1 MTTYDIRVAPSA
13 QRSHDTAVR
22 HRAGA
27 APIAVST
34 GVAGTGP
41 LVVAGVDESGW
52 GRRAARWAADEADRR
67 HGRLLLVHAYALPA
81 AGYSGYNPFPAD
93 LLSTLE
99 EEAREA
105 LTALAR
111 QLQADHPNISVGT
124 FVTYGDA
131 VTVLRSAASGA
142 ALAVVGGH
150 RTNRVAMALGSV
162 AGRFAARSHVPVVV
176 VHSAEIPDSGP
187 IVVGVDGSPGGEPA
201 IRFAFEEADLRGAP
215 LVALHTYASPVALAP
230 VPAYSAAIVDQEMIE
245 QSEGALLSEQLAGWS
260 AKYPDVTVQQ
270 VVVRGVP
277 ARAILERAAS
287 AQLVVVGTRGHTAL
301 TELLLGSTSQALIT
315 HSAAP
320 VVVVGS

>member
-1 MTTYDIRVAPSA
+1 MTTYDVRVAPP
-13 QRSHDTAVR
+13 T
-22 HRAGA
+22 HRAGSHA
-27 APIAVST
+27 GHRAGFAPMAVST

-41 LVVAGVDESGW
+41 LVVAGVDDSEW
-52 GRRAARWAADEADRR
+52 GRRAAWWAAEEAGRR
-67 HGRLLLVHAYALPA
+67 QGRLLLVHAYALPA

-99 EEAREA
+99 EEARDT
-105 LTALAR
+105 LSSLAGD
-111 QLQADHPNISVGT
+111 LQAHHPNISIGT

-162 AGRFAARSHVPVVV
+162 AGRFAARSHIPVAV
-176 VHSAEIPDSGP
+176 VHSADIPDDGP
-187 IVVGVDGSPGGEPA
+187 IVVGIDGSPGGEQA
-201 IRFAFEEADLRGAP
+201 IRFAFEEADLRHAK
-215 LVALHTYASPVALAP
+215 LVALHTYASPIALAP
-230 VPAYSAAIVDQEMIE
+230 VPAYSAAVVDEEAIA

-260 AKYPDVTVQQ
+260 DKYPDVPVEQ
-270 VVVRGVP
+270 VIVRGVP
-277 ARAILERAAS
+277 ARAILERAAA
-287 AQLVVVGTRGHTAL
+287 AQLVVVGTRGHAAL
-301 TELLLGSTSQALIT
+301 TELLLGSTSQAVIT